1 MGKIKFS
8 FRGCSSCTRCSGPCY
23 VVAIVLKPFPRRRQF
38 AYIVFPRRRQFTHTV
53 LRCVEFRQF
62 QLSGEIAN
70 ISCGTTSFH
79 LSSSSPRKTDIRS
92 CSIRERV
99 SPSASL
105 RRLQCRQCKTNLRRL
120 RFPRKSNTNLA
131 VLFFPQVCLPSQT
144 TERERRR
151 ARARAPSVR
160 EKG

>member
-8 FRGCSSCTRCSGPCY
+8 FRGCSSCTRCSGSRY

-62 QLSGEIAN
+62 QLSGELAN

-92 CSIRERV
+92 CSIREAARGSESV
-99 SPSASL
+99 F
-105 RRLQCRQCKTNLRRL
+105 CNFRQCHSRNSSDSRFRDETLRQGRNQL
-120 RFPRKSNTNLA
+120 SI
-131 VLFFPQVCLPSQT
+131 
-144 TERERRR
+144 
-151 ARARAPSVR
+151 
-160 EKG
+160 